1 LSTPLKSLRSRTRAA
16 RPFVATLTALAALAA
31 PAGARAA
38 EAPPPPPAG
47 LDGTV
52 WLDAR
57 APVFAAIHPTDLGD
71 GFALMDL
78 IGGIFPETM
87 RALNRMRDGLG
98 LYAFSRSEF
107 SESGVDPDALVVASW
122 GVADEADWARGQNK
136 KGRARPV
143 FVRHRFVIKTLDAD
157 KLVRATVA
165 ILAGAN
171 ISVANFARAHGDP
184 SIPSW
189 AVEGDLKALAR
200 HAGVVVLGRARDG
213 ALVSLRRAGD
223 YAIVD
228 YADPW
233 GPSAG
238 AAKSDAAKPGEAKD
252 DGKPDGAKSEVAA
265 TLAKM
270 VAPVKQTLASALAQG
285 TRRLLSTE
293 DVSIALVVEPA
304 VLGPLFS
311 RASCRRDWTGG
322 DAALFDDAAV
332 LLRLHPFQ
340 WRLEVAWG
348 LTALGKT
355 KLGAVA
361 SDDGVLDARAAT
373 ADGIAAAGLL
383 VDSFESIRGA
393 PRPPVLAGKPERAI
407 DSLEAC
413 GPLSW
418 LEVGARF
425 WPQLVATQLERLTA
439 TINGAAL
446 LGNLRNVLAV
456 VRHLP
461 DKNQTW
467 ESSTVLLGSLPGTAE
482 ASVTDLLSTQ
492 ASGKPETQAF
502 GGRTPMFFDL
512 SAGTGFSE
520 AGLEHIAAGHLSL
533 ALTPQAAG
541 LGWYYRLPRRPA
553 KFGPQ
558 SNIGYLHVNLAR
570 LLESW
575 AEESDQGTR
584 AAVRLAAGQLGQ
596 LGGNLSLDGDLVRL
610 ALDLSGND

>member
-1 LSTPLKSLRSRTRAA
+1 
-16 RPFVATLTALAALAA
+16 
-31 PAGARAA
+31 
-38 EAPPPPPAG
+38 
-47 LDGTV
+47 V

-78 IGGIFPETM
+78 IGGIFPDTM
-87 RALNRMRDGLG
+87 RALNRVRDGLG

-107 SESGVDPDALVVASW
+107 TESGVDPDGLVVASW
-122 GVADEADWARGQNK
+122 GVVDEADWGARGRENK
-136 KGRARPV
+136 DKKAGKPV
-143 FVRHRFVIKTLDAD
+143 YVRHRFVIKTLDAD

-171 ISVANFARAHGDP
+171 ISVANFARTHGDP

-189 AVEGDLKALAR
+189 AVEGELKSIAR
-200 HAGVVVLGRARDG
+200 HAGILVLGRARDG
-213 ALVSLRRAGD
+213 ALISVRRAGD
-223 YAIVD
+223 FAIVD

-233 GPSAG
+233 GGAG
-238 AAKSDAAKPGEAKD
+238 GEAKTGD
-252 DGKPDGAKSEVAA
+252 AKGGEAKASDARGDGARDGKPDLAA

-270 VAPVKQTLASALAQG
+270 VAPVKQPLSNALAQG
-285 TRRLLSTE
+285 TRKLLSTE

-304 VLGPLFS
+304 ALAPLFS
-311 RASCRRDWTGG
+311 RASCRRDWVGG

-348 LTALGKT
+348 LTALGKA
-355 KLGAVA
+355 KLGGVA
-361 SDDGVLDARAAT
+361 SDDGVLDARAAA
-373 ADGIAAAGLL
+373 ADGIAAAGFM
-383 VDSFESIRGA
+383 VDGFESIRGA
-393 PRPPVLAGKPERAI
+393 PRPAVLGGKPERVLE
-407 DSLEAC
+407 SLGAC

-425 WPQLVATQLERLTA
+425 WPQLAATQLERLTSSVSGA
-439 TINGAAL
+439 NGPGL
-446 LGNLRNVLAV
+446 LGSLRNVGAV
-456 VRHLP
+456 IRHLP

-467 ESSTVLLGSLPGTAE
+467 ESGTVLLGSLPATAE
-482 ASVTDLLSTQ
+482 TGVTDLLTSQ
-492 ASGKPETQAF
+492 ASGKPETQTF
-502 GGRTPMFFDL
+502 GGRTPTFFDL

-541 LGWYYRLPRRPA
+541 LGWYYRLARRPA

-558 SNIGYLHVNLAR
+558 NNIGYLHVNVAR

-575 AEESDQGTR
+575 SEESDQGTR
-584 AAVRLAAGQLGQ
+584 AAVKLAAGQLGQ

-610 ALDLSGND
+610 ALDLSGNDTP

>member
-1 LSTPLKSLRSRTRAA
+1 
-16 RPFVATLTALAALAA
+16 
-31 PAGARAA
+31 
-38 EAPPPPPAG
+38 
-47 LDGTV
+47 V
-52 WLDAR
+52 WLDAH

-87 RALNRMRDGLG
+87 RALNRVRDGLG

-107 SESGVDPDALVVASW
+107 SESGVDPDGLVVASW
-122 GVADEADWARGQNK
+122 GAVDEADWAARGK
-136 KGRARPV
+136 KSAGKPV

-184 SIPSW
+184 SIPAW
-189 AVEGDLKALAR
+189 AAEGDVKSIAR
-200 HAGVVVLGRARDG
+200 HAGIVVLGRARDG

-233 GPSAG
+233 GAG
-238 AAKSDAAKPGEAKD
+238 GEAKAS
-252 DGKPDGAKSEVAA
+252 DGGKGDKPDVAA

-270 VAPVKQTLASALAQG
+270 VAPVKQPLSSALAQG
-285 TRRLLSTE
+285 TRKLLSTE

-304 VLGPLFS
+304 ALAPLFAK
-311 RASCRRDWTGG
+311 ASCRRDWVGG
-322 DAALFDDAAV
+322 DGALFDDAAV

-348 LTALGKT
+348 LTALGKA
-355 KLGAVA
+355 KLGGVA
-361 SDDGVLDARAAT
+361 SDDGVLDARAAA
-373 ADGIAAAGLL
+373 ADGIAAAGFMM
-383 VDSFESIRGA
+383 DGFEAIRGA
-393 PRPPVLAGKPERAI
+393 PRPPVLGGKPDHVLE
-407 DSLEAC
+407 SLGTC

-425 WPQLVATQLERLTA
+425 WPQLAAAELERLTA
-439 TINGAAL
+439 TVNGANGPGL
-446 LGNLRNVLAV
+446 LGSLRNVAAV
-456 VRHLP
+456 VRQLP
-461 DKNQTW
+461 EKNETW

-482 ASVTDLLSTQ
+482 APVTDLLSAQ

-502 GGRTPMFFDL
+502 GGRTPTFFDL

-541 LGWYYRLPRRPA
+541 LGWYYRLARRPA

-558 SNIGYLHVNLAR
+558 SNIGYLHVNVAR
-570 LLESW
+570 LLQSW
-575 AEESDQGTR
+575 SEESDQGTR

-596 LGGNLSLDGDLVRL
+596 LGGNLSIDGDLVRL
-610 ALDLSGND
+610 ALDLSGNDTL

>member
-1 LSTPLKSLRSRTRAA
+1 LSTLLHRSLLRRRTVAPSFAAIALLVALGSSR
-16 RPFVATLTALAALAA
+16 VAS
-31 PAGARAA
+31 AA
-38 EAPPPPPAG
+38 EPPAPPPAG
-47 LDGTV
+47 LEGTV

-87 RALNRMRDGLG
+87 RALNRVRDGLG

-107 SESGVDPDALVVASW
+107 SESGVDPDGLVVASW
-122 GVADEADWARGQNK
+122 GVVDEADWAARGK
-136 KGRARPV
+136 KGTGKPV

-165 ILAGAN
+165 VLAGAN

-189 AVEGDLKALAR
+189 AVEGDLKSIAR
-200 HAGVVVLGRARDG
+200 HAGILVLGRARDG
-213 ALVSLRRAGD
+213 ALISLRRAGD

-233 GPSAG
+233 GPS
-238 AAKSDAAKPGEAKD
+238 GEAKA
-252 DGKPDGAKSEVAA
+252 DGAKADKPD
-265 TLAKM
+265 LAPTVSKM
-270 VAPVKQTLASALAQG
+270 VAPVKQPLSNALAQG
-285 TRRLLSTE
+285 TRKLLSTE

-304 VLGPLFS
+304 ALAPLFS
-311 RASCRRDWTGG
+311 RASCRRDWVGG

-348 LTALGKT
+348 LTALGKS
-355 KLGAVA
+355 KLGGVA
-361 SDDGVLDARAAT
+361 SDDGVIDARAAA
-373 ADGIAAAGLL
+373 ADGIAAAGFL
-383 VDSFESIRGA
+383 VDGFQNIRGA
-393 PRPPVLAGKPERAI
+393 PRPPVLAGKPERVVE
-407 DSLEAC
+407 SLAAC

-425 WPQLVATQLERLTA
+425 WPQLAASELERLTA
-439 TINGAAL
+439 SVGGASGGPAL
-446 LGNLRNVLAV
+446 LGDLRNVGAV
-456 VRHLP
+456 IRHLP
-461 DKNQTW
+461 EKNQGW

-482 ASVTDLLSTQ
+482 TGVTDLLAAQ
-492 ASGKPETQAF
+492 ASGKPEMQAF
-502 GGRTPMFFDL
+502 GGRNPTFFDL

-541 LGWYYRLPRRPA
+541 LGWYYRLARRPA

-558 SNIGYLHVNLAR
+558 NNIGYLHVNVAR

-575 AEESDQGTR
+575 SEESDQGTR

-610 ALDLSGND
+610 ALDLSGNESP

>member
-1 LSTPLKSLRSRTRAA
+1 M
-16 RPFVATLTALAALAA
+16 
-31 PAGARAA
+31 
-38 EAPPPPPAG
+38 
-47 LDGTV
+47 
-52 WLDAR
+52 
-57 APVFAAIHPTDLGD
+57 FAAIHPTDLGD

-87 RALNRMRDGLG
+87 RALNRVRDGLG

-107 SESGVDPDALVVASW
+107 SESGVDPDGLVVASW
-122 GVADEADWARGQNK
+122 GAVDEADWGARGK
-136 KGRARPV
+136 KAGKPV
-143 FVRHRFVIKTLDAD
+143 FVRHRFVIKTLDVD

-189 AVEGDLKALAR
+189 AVEGDLKSIAR
-200 HAGVVVLGRARDG
+200 HAGILVLGRARDG
-213 ALVSLRRAGD
+213 ALISLRRTGD

-233 GPSAG
+233 GPSGEGKSA
-238 AAKSDAAKPGEAKD
+238 AAKSDG
-252 DGKPDGAKSEVAA
+252 GKPEIAA

-270 VAPVKQTLASALAQG
+270 VAPVKQPLSNVLAQG
-285 TRRLLSTE
+285 TRKLLSTE

-304 VLGPLFS
+304 ALAPLFS
-311 RASCRRDWTGG
+311 RASCRRDWVGG
-322 DAALFDDAAV
+322 DGALFDDAAV

-340 WRLEVAWG
+340 WRLEVAWN
-348 LTALGKT
+348 LTALGKA
-355 KLGAVA
+355 KLGGVA
-361 SDDGVLDARAAT
+361 SDDGVLDARAAA
-373 ADGIAAAGLL
+373 ADGIAAAGFL
-383 VDSFESIRGA
+383 VDGFETIRAA
-393 PRPPVLAGKPERAI
+393 PRPPVLAGKPERVLE
-407 DSLEAC
+407 SLASC

-425 WPQLVATQLERLTA
+425 WPQLAATQLERLTA
-439 TINGAAL
+439 SVSGANGPGL
-446 LGNLRNVLAV
+446 LGNLRNVAAV
-456 VRHLP
+456 LRHLP

-482 ASVTDLLSTQ
+482 AGVTDLLSAQ

-502 GGRTPMFFDL
+502 GGRVPTFFDL

-541 LGWYYRLPRRPA
+541 LGWYYRLARRPA

-558 SNIGYLHVNLAR
+558 NNIGYLHVNVAR

-575 AEESDQGTR
+575 SEESDQGTR

-610 ALDLSGND
+610 ALDLSGNDSP

>member
-1 LSTPLKSLRSRTRAA
+1 LASLTSSLRIFPRACA
-16 RPFVATLTALAALAA
+16 AAIALLAGA
-31 PAGARAA
+31 STARAA
-38 EAPPPPPAG
+38 EPPPPPPAG
-47 LDGTV
+47 LEGTA

-78 IGGIFPETM
+78 IGGIFPDTM
-87 RALNRMRDGLG
+87 RAINRLRDGLG

-107 SESGVDPDALVVASW
+107 SESGIDPDGLVVASW
-122 GVADEADWARGQNK
+122 GLADEADATAHAAQLKAEHDKPDKKDK
-136 KGRARPV
+136 KGVRPLY
-143 FVRHRFVIKTLDAD
+143 VRHRFVIKTLDAD

-165 ILAGAN
+165 VLAGAN

-184 SIPSW
+184 SVPSW
-189 AVEGDLKALAR
+189 AVEGDVKSIAR
-200 HAGVVVLGRARDG
+200 HAGVLVLGRARDG
-213 ALVSLRRAGD
+213 ALVSVRRAGD

-233 GPSAG
+233 GSGSAEG
-238 AAKSDAAKPGEAKD
+238 AKPA
-252 DGKPDGAKSEVAA
+252 EVAA
-265 TLAKM
+265 TLTKM
-270 VAPVKQTLASALAQG
+270 VAPVKQPLSNALAQG

-304 VLGPLFS
+304 ALGPLFA
-311 RASCRRDWTGG
+311 RASCRRDWLGG

-348 LTALGKT
+348 LTALGKA
-355 KLGAVA
+355 KLGGVA
-361 SDDGVLDARAAT
+361 SDDGVLDARAA
-373 ADGIAAAGLL
+373 ASDGIAAAGFL
-383 VDSFESIRGA
+383 VDGFESIRGA
-393 PRPPVLAGKPERAI
+393 PRPPVLAGKPEHALE
-407 DSLEAC
+407 SLASC

-425 WPQLVATQLERLTA
+425 WPQLASAQLERLTA
-439 TINGAAL
+439 SVSGPGGASL
-446 LGNLRNVLAV
+446 LGNLRNVTAV

-461 DKNQTW
+461 EKNQTW
-467 ESSTVLLGSLPGTAE
+467 ETSTVLVASLPGTAE
-482 ASVTDLLSTQ
+482 ASVSDLLATQ
-492 ASGKPETQAF
+492 ASGKPETQTF
-502 GGRTPMFFDL
+502 GGRTPTFFDL

-533 ALTPQAAG
+533 ALTPQASG
-541 LGWYYRLPRRPA
+541 LGWYYRLARRPA

-558 SNIGYLHVNLAR
+558 NNIGYLHVNLAR
-570 LLESW
+570 LLETA

-596 LGGNLSLDGDLVRL
+596 LGGNMSLDGDLVRL
-610 ALDLSGND
+610 ALDLSENQ

>member
-1 LSTPLKSLRSRTRAA
+1 M
-16 RPFVATLTALAALAA
+16 
-31 PAGARAA
+31 
-38 EAPPPPPAG
+38 
-47 LDGTV
+47 

-87 RALNRMRDGLG
+87 RALNRVRDGLG

-107 SESGVDPDALVVASW
+107 SESGVDPDGLVLASW
-122 GVADEADWARGQNK
+122 GVVDEADWAARGK
-136 KGRARPV
+136 KGSGKPV

-165 ILAGAN
+165 VLAGAN
-171 ISVANFARAHGDP
+171 VSVANFARAHGDP

-189 AVEGDLKALAR
+189 AVEGDLKSIAR
-200 HAGVVVLGRARDG
+200 HAGILVLGRARDG

-233 GPSAG
+233 GPSGDGKAERGDKGDG
-238 AAKSDAAKPGEAKD
+238 AKGE
-252 DGKPDGAKSEVAA
+252 GKPDVAA
-265 TLAKM
+265 TVSKM
-270 VAPVKQTLASALAQG
+270 VAAPKQPLSNALAQG
-285 TRRLLSTE
+285 TRKLLSTE

-304 VLGPLFS
+304 ALAPLFS
-311 RASCRRDWTGG
+311 RASCRRDWVGG

-348 LTALGKT
+348 LTALGKA
-355 KLGAVA
+355 KLGGVA
-361 SDDGVLDARAAT
+361 SDDGVIDARAAAT
-373 ADGIAAAGLL
+373 DGIAAAGFL
-383 VDSFESIRGA
+383 VDGFENIRAA
-393 PRPPVLAGKPERAI
+393 PRPPVLAGKPERVI
-407 DSLEAC
+407 ESLAAC

-425 WPQLVATQLERLTA
+425 WPQLAASELERLTA
-439 TINGAAL
+439 SVSGATGSPAL
-446 LGNLRNVLAV
+446 LGNLRNVGAV
-456 VRHLP
+456 IRHLP
-461 DKNQTW
+461 EKNQSW
-467 ESSTVLLGSLPGTAE
+467 ESGTVLLGSLPGTAE
-482 ASVTDLLSTQ
+482 TGVTDLLAAR

-502 GGRTPMFFDL
+502 GGRSPTFFDL

-541 LGWYYRLPRRPA
+541 LGWYYRLARRPA

-558 SNIGYLHVNLAR
+558 NNIGYLHVNVAR

-575 AEESDQGTR
+575 SEESDQGTR

-610 ALDLSGND
+610 ALDLSGNESP

>member
-1 LSTPLKSLRSRTRAA
+1 LSTLVKQKRSKAGTSG
-16 RPFVATLTALAALAA
+16 LALALIVLVGAA
-31 PAGARAA
+31 GAARAA
-38 EAPPPPPAG
+38 EPPPPPAG
-47 LDGTV
+47 LEGTV

-78 IGGIFPETM
+78 IGGIFPDTM
-87 RALNRMRDGLG
+87 RTLNRVRDGLG

-107 SESGVDPDALVVASW
+107 TESGVDPDGLVVASW
-122 GVADEADWARGQNK
+122 GVVDEADWGARGKDK
-136 KGRARPV
+136 KAGKPV
-143 FVRHRFVIKTLDAD
+143 FVRHRFVIKTLDVD

-189 AVEGDLKALAR
+189 AVESDIKSIVR
-200 HAGVVVLGRARDG
+200 HSGVLVLGRARDG
-213 ALVSLRRAGD
+213 TLISLRRAGD
-223 YAIVD
+223 FAIVD

-233 GPSAG
+233 GGG
-238 AAKSDAAKPGEAKD
+238 AAEVKGDAKSDA
-252 DGKPDGAKSEVAA
+252 KPDLAS
-265 TLAKM
+265 TLSKM
-270 VAPVKQTLASALAQG
+270 VAPAKQPLSNALAQG
-285 TRRLLSTE
+285 TRKLLSTE

-304 VLGPLFS
+304 ALAPLFS
-311 RASCRRDWTGG
+311 RASCRRDWVGG
-322 DAALFDDAAV
+322 DASLFDDAAV

-355 KLGAVA
+355 KLGGVA
-361 SDDGVLDARAAT
+361 SDDGVLDARAAA
-373 ADGIAAAGLL
+373 ADGIAAAGFM
-383 VDSFESIRGA
+383 VDGFESIRGA
-393 PRPPVLAGKPERAI
+393 PRPPVLGGKPERVLE
-407 DSLEAC
+407 SLGAC

-425 WPQLVATQLERLTA
+425 WPQLAATQLERLTA
-439 TINGAAL
+439 SVSGANGPGL
-446 LGNLRNVLAV
+446 LGNLRNVAAV
-456 VRHLP
+456 IRHLP
-461 DKNQTW
+461 EKNQTW
-467 ESSTVLLGSLPGTAE
+467 ESGTVLLGSLPSTAE
-482 ASVTDLLSTQ
+482 TSVTDLLAGQ
-492 ASGKPETQAF
+492 ASGKPETQTF
-502 GGRTPMFFDL
+502 GGRTPTFFDL

-541 LGWYYRLPRRPA
+541 LGWYYRLARRPA

-558 SNIGYLHVNLAR
+558 NNIGYLHVNVAR

-575 AEESDQGTR
+575 SEESDQGTR

-610 ALDLSGND
+610 ALDLSGNETP

>member
-1 LSTPLKSLRSRTRAA
+1 VL
-16 RPFVATLTALAALAA
+16 VALA
-31 PAGARAA
+31 GTARAA
-38 EAPPPPPAG
+38 EPPPPPPAG
-47 LDGTV
+47 LEGTV

-87 RALNRMRDGLG
+87 RALNRVRDGLG

-107 SESGVDPDALVVASW
+107 SESGVDPDGLVVASW
-122 GVADEADWARGQNK
+122 GTVDEADWAARGMSK
-136 KGRARPV
+136 KGGKPV

-171 ISVANFARAHGDP
+171 ISVANFARVHGDP

-189 AVEGDLKALAR
+189 AVEGDLKSIAR
-200 HAGVVVLGRARDG
+200 HAGILVLGRARDG
-213 ALVSLRRAGD
+213 ALVSLRRVGD

-233 GPSAG
+233 GPSG
-238 AAKSDAAKPGEAKD
+238 AEARSSDAAKADG
-252 DGKPDGAKSEVAA
+252 GKPDGGKPDVAA
-265 TLAKM
+265 TVAKM
-270 VAPVKQTLASALAQG
+270 VAPVKQPLSNALAQG
-285 TRRLLSTE
+285 TRKLLSTE

-304 VLGPLFS
+304 ALAPLFS
-311 RASCRRDWTGG
+311 RASCRRDWVSG
-322 DAALFDDAAV
+322 DGALFDDAAV
-332 LLRLHPFQ
+332 LLRMHPFQ

-348 LTALGKT
+348 LTALGKA
-355 KLGAVA
+355 KLGGVA
-361 SDDGVLDARAAT
+361 SDDGVLDARAAA
-373 ADGIAAAGLL
+373 ADGIAAAGFL
-383 VDSFESIRGA
+383 VDGFETIRGA
-393 PRPPVLAGKPERAI
+393 PRPPVLGGKPERVL
-407 DSLEAC
+407 DSLGAC

-425 WPQLVATQLERLTA
+425 WPQLAAAELERLTA
-439 TINGAAL
+439 SVTGANGPGL
-446 LGNLRNVLAV
+446 LGNLRNVGAV
-456 VRHLP
+456 IRHLP
-461 DKNQTW
+461 DKNQSW
-467 ESSTVLLGSLPGTAE
+467 ENGTVLLGSLPGTAE
-482 ASVTDLLSTQ
+482 AGVTDLLAAQ
-492 ASGKPETQAF
+492 ASGKPETQTF
-502 GGRTPMFFDL
+502 GGRAPTFFDL

-520 AGLEHIAAGHLSL
+520 AGLEHIAAGHLAL

-541 LGWYYRLPRRPA
+541 LGWYYRLARRPA

-558 SNIGYLHVNLAR
+558 NNIGYLHVNVAR

-575 AEESDQGTR
+575 SEESDQGTR

-610 ALDLSGND
+610 ALDLSGNESP

>member
-1 LSTPLKSLRSRTRAA
+1 
-16 RPFVATLTALAALAA
+16 VIALLGAFGSSG
-31 PAGARAA
+31 GARAA

-47 LDGTV
+47 LEGTV

-87 RALNRMRDGLG
+87 RALNRVRDGLG

-107 SESGVDPDALVVASW
+107 SESGVDPDGLVVASW
-122 GVADEADWARGQNK
+122 GIADEADWAARQAKQAKQAK
-136 KGRARPV
+136 KVGGKPV

-189 AVEGDLKALAR
+189 AAAADVKALAH
-200 HAGVVVLGRARDG
+200 HAGILVLGRARDG
-213 ALVSLRRAGD
+213 ALISVRRAGD
-223 YAIVD
+223 FAIVD

-233 GPSAG
+233 GPS
-238 AAKSDAAKPGEAKD
+238 SGE
-252 DGKPDGAKSEVAA
+252 GKPEVAGV
-265 TLAKM
+265 LGKM
-270 VAPVKQTLASALAQG
+270 VAPVKQPLANALAQG

-293 DVSIALVVEPA
+293 DISVALVVEPA

-311 RASCRRDWTGG
+311 RASCRRDWMGT

-348 LTALGKT
+348 LTALGRT
-355 KLGAVA
+355 RLGGVA
-361 SDDGVLDARAAT
+361 SDDGVLDARAAA

-393 PRPPVLAGKPERAI
+393 PRPPVLAGKPERAME
-407 DSLEAC
+407 SLETC

-439 TINGAAL
+439 SISGTKGAAL
-446 LGNLRNVLAV
+446 LGSLRNVVAV

-461 DKNQTW
+461 DKNQTL
-467 ESSTVLLGSLPGTAE
+467 ESSTVLLGSLPATAE
-482 ASVTDLLSTQ
+482 AAVTDLLAAQ
-492 ASGKPETQAF
+492 ASGKPETQTF
-502 GGRTPMFFDL
+502 GGRMPTFFDL

-520 AGLEHIAAGHLSL
+520 AGLEQIAAGHLSL

-541 LGWYYRLPRRPA
+541 LGWYYRLARRPA

-558 SNIGYLHVNLAR
+558 TNIGYLHVNLAR
-570 LLESW
+570 LLQTW

-610 ALDLSGND
+610 SLDLSGND

>member
-1 LSTPLKSLRSRTRAA
+1 
-16 RPFVATLTALAALAA
+16 VVLAMIVGAGA
-31 PAGARAA
+31 PCAARAA
-38 EAPPPPPAG
+38 EAPVAAPPPAG
-47 LDGTV
+47 LEGTV
-52 WLDAR
+52 WLDGR

-78 IGGIFPETM
+78 VGGIFPDTM
-87 RALNRMRDGLG
+87 RALNRVRDGLG

-122 GVADEADWARGQNK
+122 GLADEADWAARAKDK
-136 KGRARPV
+136 KSSARPV

-171 ISVANFARAHGDP
+171 ISVANFARAHGEP
-184 SIPSW
+184 GVPSW
-189 AVEGDLKALAR
+189 AVEGDLKSIAR
-200 HAGVVVLGRARDG
+200 RAGVLVLGRARDG
-213 ALVSLRRAGD
+213 ALISLRRTGD

-233 GPSAG
+233 GEGRAEPG
-238 AAKSDAAKPGEAKD
+238 KSDA
-252 DGKPDGAKSEVAA
+252 AA

-270 VAPVKQTLASALAQG
+270 VAPVKQPLSSALAQG
-285 TRRLLSTE
+285 TRKLLSTE
-293 DVSIALVVEPA
+293 DVSVTLVVEPA
-304 VLGPLFS
+304 ALGPLFS
-311 RASCRRDWTGG
+311 RASCRRDWMGSDG
-322 DAALFDDAAV
+322 ALFDDAAV

-340 WRLEVAWG
+340 WRLELAWG
-348 LTALGKT
+348 LTALGKAR
-355 KLGAVA
+355 LGGVA
-361 SDDGVLDARAAT
+361 SDDGVLDARAAA
-373 ADGIAAAGLL
+373 ADGIAAAGLMIDGFDA
-383 VDSFESIRGA
+383 VRGA
-393 PRPPVLAGKPERAI
+393 PRPPALAGKPERM
-407 DSLEAC
+407 LEALAAC

-425 WPQLVATQLERLTA
+425 WPQVAAAEVERLTA
-439 TINGAAL
+439 SVNGANGPGL
-446 LGNLRNVLAV
+446 LGSLRNVAAV

-461 DKNQTW
+461 EKNETW
-467 ESSTVLLGSLPGTAE
+467 EGGTVVLGSLPATAE
-482 ASVTDLLSTQ
+482 GGVTDLLAAQ
-492 ASGKPETQAF
+492 ASGKPETQTF
-502 GGRTPMFFDL
+502 GGRMPTFFDL

-533 ALTPQAAG
+533 ALTPQASG
-541 LGWYYRLPRRPA
+541 LGWYYRLARRPA

-575 AEESDQGTR
+575 SEEADQGTR

-596 LGGNLSLDGDLVRL
+596 LGGNLSLDGDLARL
-610 ALDLSGND
+610 SLDLSENE

>member
-1 LSTPLKSLRSRTRAA
+1 M
-16 RPFVATLTALAALAA
+16 TLLAAL
-31 PAGARAA
+31 GSARSVAAA
-38 EAPPPPPAG
+38 EPAAPPPPG
-47 LDGTV
+47 LEGAV

-87 RALNRMRDGLG
+87 RALNRVRDGLG
-98 LYAFSRSEF
+98 LYAFSRGEF
-107 SESGVDPDALVVASW
+107 SESGVDPDGLVLASW
-122 GVADEADWARGQNK
+122 GLVDEADWAARGK
-136 KGRARPV
+136 KGSGKPV
-143 FVRHRFVIKTLDAD
+143 FARHRFVIKALDAD

-171 ISVANFARAHGDP
+171 VSVANFARAHGDP
-184 SIPSW
+184 SIPAW
-189 AVEGDLKALAR
+189 AVEGDLKSIAR
-200 HAGVVVLGRARDG
+200 HAGILVLGRARDG

-233 GPSAG
+233 GPS
-238 AAKSDAAKPGEAKD
+238 GEAKGD
-252 DGKPDGAKSEVAA
+252 AKPDGKADIAA
-265 TLAKM
+265 TLSKM
-270 VAPVKQTLASALAQG
+270 VAPPKQPLASALAQG
-285 TRRLLSTE
+285 TRKLLSTE

-304 VLGPLFS
+304 ALAPLFS
-311 RASCRRDWTGG
+311 RPSCRRDWVGG

-348 LTALGKT
+348 LTALGKA
-355 KLGAVA
+355 KLGGVA
-361 SDDGVLDARAAT
+361 SDDGVIDARAAA
-373 ADGIAAAGLL
+373 ADGIAAAGFM
-383 VDSFESIRGA
+383 VDGFESIRGA
-393 PRPPVLAGKPERAI
+393 PRPPVLTGKPERVLE
-407 DSLEAC
+407 SLAAC

-425 WPQLVATQLERLTA
+425 WPQLAASELERLTA
-439 TINGAAL
+439 SVSGTSGSAAL
-446 LGNLRNVLAV
+446 LANLRNVGAV
-456 VRHLP
+456 IRRLP
-461 DKNQTW
+461 EKNQGW
-467 ESSTVLLGSLPGTAE
+467 ESGTVLLGSIPGTAE
-482 ASVTDLLSTQ
+482 AGVTDLLAAQ

-502 GGRTPMFFDL
+502 GGRSPTFFDL

-541 LGWYYRLPRRPA
+541 LGWYYRLARRPA
-553 KFGPQ
+553 RFGPQ
-558 SNIGYLHVNLAR
+558 NNIGYLHVNVAR

-575 AEESDQGTR
+575 SEESDQGTR

-610 ALDLSGND
+610 ALDLSGNDSSP